1 MPHEARGAPDAAMV
15 QMSKTPV
22 PDDVRRFILTS
33 VPSVPFLEALLLLRA
48 ERHARWEPLGLARR
62 LYIAEAQALELLQA
76 LQEAGVATRDEQS
89 LFRYQPATDTLRDL
103 LDVLAATY
111 AANLVQVTD
120 LIHSRLDK
128 RAMQFADAFRFKK
141 KEGP

>member
-1 MPHEARGAPDAAMV
+1 MT
-15 QMSKTPV
+15 KTPV

-48 ERHARWEPLGLARR
+48 EPHARWEPLGLARR
-62 LYIAEAQALELLQA
+62 LYIAEVQALDLLQA
-76 LQEAGVATRDEQS
+76 LQQAGIAARDEQG
-89 LFRYQPATDTLRDL
+89 LFRFEPATDTLRLL
-103 LDVLAATY
+103 LDDLASTY
-111 AANLVQVTD
+111 AANLVGVTD
-120 LIHSRLDK
+120 LVHSRLDK

>member
-1 MPHEARGAPDAAMV
+1 MHMT
-15 QMSKTPV
+15 KTPV

-48 ERHARWEPLGLARR
+48 EAHARWEPLGLARR
-62 LYIAEAQALELLQA
+62 LYVTEAQALDLLHA
-76 LQEAGVATRDEQS
+76 LQQTGVASRDGQG
-89 LFRYQPATDTLRDL
+89 LFRFDPSTDTLRGV
-103 LDVLAATY
+103 LDELAATY
-111 AANLVQVTD
+111 AANLVGVTD

>member
-1 MPHEARGAPDAAMV
+1 MT
-15 QMSKTPV
+15 KTPV

-48 ERHARWEPLGLARR
+48 ESHSRWEPLGLARR
-62 LYIAEAQALELLQA
+62 LYIAEAQALELLHA
-76 LQEAGVATRDEQS
+76 LQQTGIATRDEQG
-89 LFRYQPATDTLRDL
+89 LFRFDPSTETLRQL
-103 LDVLAATY
+103 LDQLAATY
-111 AANLVQVTD
+111 AANLVGVTD

-128 RAMQFADAFRFKK
+128 RAMHFADAFRFKK